1 MNGIQEVSGSI
12 PLISTTKRKPRHPS
26 WFSFCLYPDRSRLS
40 PPKAQKSEEKTLKSS
55 DFKVFSFSKVEK
67 SQYLQKAPVRL
78 IFDGNF
84 ENQEVR
90 YDEENQDEFSRA
102 ERGASSKQHQPL
114 HKWPQILSP
123 AVNTASPHFPQ
134 TACRLLQINP
144 FRSESRK
151 G

>member
-12 PLISTTKRKPRHPS
+12 PLIST
-26 WFSFCLYPDRSRLS
+26 
-40 PPKAQKSEEKTLKSS
+40 KSSKERRKTLKSS

-90 YDEENQDEFSRA
+90 YDEENKDE
-102 ERGASSKQHQPL
+102 L
-114 HKWPQILSP
+114 HRHI
-123 AVNTASPHFPQ
+123 
-134 TACRLLQINP
+134 
-144 FRSESRK
+144 

>member
-1 MNGIQEVSGSI
+1 MAF
-12 PLISTTKRKPRHPS
+12 KRS
-26 WFSFCLYPDRSRLS
+26 AVRSRLS
-40 PPKAQKSEEKTLKSS
+40 PPKARKSEKTLKSS

-78 IFDGNF
+78 FFDGNF

-102 ERGASSKQHQPL
+102 GRGASSKQHQPL

-134 TACRLLQINP
+134 TACRLLQIDP
-144 FRSESRK
+144 FHSKYRK

>member
-1 MNGIQEVSGSI
+1 M
-12 PLISTTKRKPRHPS
+12 
-26 WFSFCLYPDRSRLS
+26 
-40 PPKAQKSEEKTLKSS
+40 KSS
-55 DFKVFSFSKVEK
+55 DFKVFSFSKVEN
-67 SQYLQKAPVRL
+67 SGDLQKAPVRL

-102 ERGASSKQHQPL
+102 GRGASSKQHQPL

-134 TACRLLQINP
+134 TACRLLQIDP
-144 FRSESRK
+144 FHSKYRK

>member
-1 MNGIQEVSGSI
+1 M
-12 PLISTTKRKPRHPS
+12 
-26 WFSFCLYPDRSRLS
+26 
-40 PPKAQKSEEKTLKSS
+40 KSS

-78 IFDGNF
+78 VFDGNF

-114 HKWPQILSP
+114 YKWPQILFP

-134 TACRLLQINP
+134 TACRLLQIDP